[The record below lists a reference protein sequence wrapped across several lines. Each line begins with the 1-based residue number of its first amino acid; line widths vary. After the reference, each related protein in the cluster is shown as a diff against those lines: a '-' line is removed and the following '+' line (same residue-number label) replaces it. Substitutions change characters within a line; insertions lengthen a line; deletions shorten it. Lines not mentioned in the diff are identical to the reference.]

1 MNSCC
6 RCTCHRNTTVET
18 TASFAHLY
26 ILWLIDDL
34 RPAAADQILKSNKI
48 SAARG
53 TPIGH
58 AISARI
64 SSSRPAD
71 FPAYVVAL
79 DPRHD
84 NSRSVIRSH
93 FGRRHQ
99 SGTPGKLPK
108 RPNSHRVDRETIHQK
123 KPPPHNDAPTAVP
136 CLFLNIG
143 RPVVSD
149 TAPGPHAGKPAAAKV
164 SGGGSRK
171 RTTPPTILV
180 RNTRRG

>member
-1 MNSCC
+1 MICGP
-6 RCTCHRNTTVET
+6 R
-18 TASFAHLY
+18 
-26 ILWLIDDL
+26 L
-34 RPAAADQILKSNKI
+34 RTRFSRVTKS
-48 SAARG
+48 RPPGG

-93 FGRRHQ
+93 FGRRHR
-99 SGTPGKLPK
+99 SGTPAKLPK

-123 KPPPHNDAPTAVP
+123 KPLPHNDAPTAVP

-149 TAPGPHAGKPAAAKV
+149 TAPGPHAGKPVAAKV

-171 RTTPPTILV
+171 RTTPPTIPV
-180 RNTRRG
+180 RNTRRGLKPGAKQTQVTGEEVRFRRRRNSRNHSL